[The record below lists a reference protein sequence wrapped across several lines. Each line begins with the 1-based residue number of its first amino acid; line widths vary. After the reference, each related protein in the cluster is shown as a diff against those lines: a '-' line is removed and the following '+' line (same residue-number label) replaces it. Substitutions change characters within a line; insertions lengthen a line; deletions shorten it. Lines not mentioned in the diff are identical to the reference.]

1 MTTVVLWGILAI
13 SLALL
18 ASNRVRGHEPTLEA
32 LTLVA
37 LGCGSVIFLDK
48 LLTMLSR

>member
-1 MTTVVLWGILAI
+1 MTTVILWGILAI
-13 SLALL
+13 STALL
-18 ASNRVRGHEPTLEA
+18 ASNRVRGHGTVAEA

-37 LGCGSVIFLDK
+37 LGCGSVIFIDK